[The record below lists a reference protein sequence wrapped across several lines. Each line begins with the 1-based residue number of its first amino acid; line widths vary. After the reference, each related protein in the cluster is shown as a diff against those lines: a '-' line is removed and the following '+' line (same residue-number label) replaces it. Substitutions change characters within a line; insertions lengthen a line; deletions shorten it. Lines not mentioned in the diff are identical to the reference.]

1 MMHLTLGQA
10 ARETGKS
17 KSTLTRAIKS
27 GRLSALRGD
36 DGSYLIDPAELFR
49 VWPATGS
56 ATHDAPPSGEPHTTP
71 DDSLAVLRVKLEA
84 AQAALDRERELNSDL
99 TRRLDRAEERV
110 LQLTHREAA
119 EGQPRGLLRRIWG
132 R

>member
-1 MMHLTLGQA
+1 MQLTLGQA
-10 ARETGKS
+10 ARQTGKS

-27 GRLSALRGD
+27 GRLSATRSD

-56 ATHDAPPSGEPHTTP
+56 GTPSTQPSKEPDTTP
-71 DDSLAVLRVKLEA
+71 DDSPVVLRVRLEA

-110 LQLTHREAA
+110 LQLTHRDVA
-119 EGQPRGLLRRIWG
+119 GQQPGGLLRWLWTR
-132 R
+132 

>member
-1 MMHLTLGQA
+1 MMQLTLGQA
-10 ARETGKS
+10 ARQTGKS

-27 GRLSALRGD
+27 GRLSATRSD

-56 ATHDAPPSGEPHTTP
+56 GTPSTQPPREPDTTP
-71 DDSLAVLRVKLEA
+71 DDSLVVLQVRLEA
-84 AQAALDRERELNSDL
+84 AQAALDRERELNGDL

-110 LQLTHREAA
+110 LQLTHRDVV
-119 EGQPRGLLRRIWG
+119 GQQPRGLLRWLWTR
-132 R
+132 

>member
-1 MMHLTLGQA
+1 MMQLSLGQA
-10 ARETGKS
+10 ARQTGKS

-27 GRLSALRGD
+27 GRLSAHRSD
-36 DGSYLIDPAELFR
+36 DGSYLIEPSELFR

-56 ATHDAPPSGEPHTTP
+56 ATLDAPPSGEPHATP
-71 DDSLAVLRVKLEA
+71 DDTLAVMRVRLEA

-110 LQLTHREAA
+110 LLLTHREGAG
-119 EGQPRGLLRRIWG
+119 EPPKGFLRRLWG

>member
-1 MMHLTLGQA
+1 MQLTLGKA
-10 ARETGKS
+10 AQQTGKS

-27 GRLSALRGD
+27 GRLSAVRTD
-36 DGSYLIDPAELFR
+36 DGSYLIDTSELFR

-56 ATHDAPPSGEPHTTP
+56 ATADTPPVEQPPATQN
-71 DDSLAVLRVKLEA
+71 DSLAVLQVRLEA

-99 TRRLDRAEERV
+99 SRRLDRSEERI
-110 LQLTHREAA
+110 LQLTYKEIPK
-119 EGQPRGLLRRIWG
+119 EQPKSLLQRLLG